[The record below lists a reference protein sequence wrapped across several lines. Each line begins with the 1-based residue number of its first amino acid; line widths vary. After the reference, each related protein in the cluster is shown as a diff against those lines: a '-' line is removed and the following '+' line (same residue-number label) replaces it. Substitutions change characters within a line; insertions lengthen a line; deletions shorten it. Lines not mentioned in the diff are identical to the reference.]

1 MVNDRDIVTGSCPE
15 NIWQVPIKE
24 GGHMLLIGESL
35 NVISTKIGRAFKE
48 RDPKPIQKEALFQK
62 EKGMDIID
70 INLGPAK
77 KDGHELMPW
86 VVEVVQEVVDDI
98 PLALDT
104 SNIAAIAAALKVCKL
119 EPIINSIMCRP
130 ERYEKMIPMAA
141 EHNAGF
147 VALMWGPE
155 GLPRDENERAALCVE
170 LLYTANEAGIPNEK
184 IWVDG
189 IVTPVN
195 IQQPQAI
202 SLMEF
207 QGMIQDIAPGARSTC
222 GLSNISNGPP
232 DHLRPILNQTYMV
245 MLQKYGMESVIADP
259 LDDQL
264 ISIARGKRQDIV
276 DLIYGIMD
284 GVEPDMGGLSK
295 ELQDYA
301 KTTNVILGKSLYSD
315 SWLEL

>member
-1 MVNDRDIVTGSCPE
+1 
-15 NIWQVPIKE
+15 
-24 GGHMLLIGESL
+24 MLLLGESL
-35 NVISTKIGRAFKE
+35 NVISKKIGRAFKE
-48 RDPKPIQKEALFQK
+48 RDPKPIQEEALFQK
-62 EKGMDIID
+62 EKGMDYID

-86 VVEVVQEVVDDI
+86 VVETVQEVVDDI
-98 PLALDT
+98 PLVLDT
-104 SNIAAIAAALKVCKL
+104 SNIAAIEAALKVCKL
-119 EPIINSIMCRP
+119 TPIINSIMCRP
-130 ERYEKMIPMAA
+130 ERYEKMVPLAA
-141 EHNAGF
+141 EHNADF

-155 GLPRDENERAALCVE
+155 GLPRDENERAALAVE
-170 LLYTANEAGIPNEK
+170 LLYFANEAGLANEK

-264 ISIARGKRQDIV
+264 ISIAKGKRQDIV
-276 DLIYGIMD
+276 DLIYGVMD
-284 GVEPDMGGLSK
+284 GDEPDMAGLSK
-295 ELQDYA
+295 EMQDYV